1 MTVTGEGRVTRVRV
15 EFYGLARLRANRKD
29 LTANGA
35 TVGEALTAA
44 DDACPELRALRDG
57 RIAATYLVSVNG
69 EQFTTDT
76 RQMLLDGDAVLIFG
90 ADAGG

>member
-1 MTVTGEGRVTRVRV
+1 MRV
-15 EFYGLARLRANRKD
+15 EFYGLARLRAGRKELVVD
-29 LTANGA
+29 AA
-35 TVGEALTAA
+35 TVGDALAAA
-44 DDACPELRALRDG
+44 DAECPELRALCGG

-76 RQMLLDGDAVLIFG
+76 RVVLSDGDAVLIFG